1 MPVTIDEKGYR
12 INNERFF
19 PVGVNYWPRDS
30 AVYFWK
36 RFEPQKIE
44 NEFQIMNALGI
55 NCIRFFIMWDDF
67 SPEIGKLDEKFL
79 DKFEIFHALASK
91 YNVKL
96 NPTLF
101 IGHMSGQDWFPQWFL
116 PKEETGKNQESGHY
130 QTIFMPPRKRF
141 QGKIRDIYTDET
153 VFTEAFRQLEL
164 LFPKYKNSDTIIAWD
179 ISNENQYW
187 MRPKTPEDGY
197 RYLERMVKKM
207 KELDPNHPITLG
219 MGKLSEPSGFHSFG
233 QYGIN
238 KPQDYYSVHSYP
250 MFYYP
255 MTPQFID
262 FYITYKI
269 GFDVRMAYC
278 LTHQPVQEQE
288 FGLSDGYFRLR
299 RKKAHETLLGGYY
312 WIGLWSSFTNGA
324 YGGVLSW
331 CFADFLD
338 SLRKEEPYNHKLYE
352 MWFGVVNKKYE
363 PKISGKKLKAF
374 SELMNQIKPHE
385 WTQIQSEV
393 GILLPE
399 HYLQALI
406 PREAGNSKAIT
417 DDNPVKEVL
426 GGARFD
432 NSDSLSNVNRAL
444 FSAYVYCQMNQMR
457 PDFITFENLPNVKHK
472 LIIAPN
478 HNAISI
484 ENKKKIIEYCE
495 NGGIFY
501 SSGTS
506 VSEFHDVFG
515 IENKEIQEKNIDEI
529 KKKRAVAKSTE
540 NSFEKPNRESLDFIE
555 LYNDRMIYASIPE
568 EHIIFK
574 DIRSGNPWLVARK
587 IGKGYVLFATS
598 CPELGQT
605 IYRNMY
611 KKDDMPRFY
620 NWLFNHSDCDR
631 NFSCGNLFIELGAFS
646 HENNP
651 HQKLIIAINHSDKP
665 QKITMKINTPFKIL
679 NNYSKECIVSPKN
692 EEIQIEI
699 PVFGCASFTIEL

>member
-1 MPVTIDEKGYR
+1 MPIMIDEKGFR
-12 INNERFF
+12 INGERFF
-19 PVGVNYWPRDS
+19 PVGVNYWPRDT

-36 RFEPQKIE
+36 RFDPQKIE
-44 NEFQIMNALGI
+44 KEFQVMNTLSI
-55 NCIRFFIMWDDF
+55 NCIRFFIMWDDL
-67 SPEIGKLDEKFL
+67 SPEIGKLDDSFME
-79 DKFEIFHALASK
+79 KFEIFHNLASK

-101 IGHMSGQDWFPQWFL
+101 IGHMSGQDWFPSWFL
-116 PKEETGKNQESGHY
+116 PKAENTQNNNSNQL
-130 QTIFMPPRKRF
+130 QTIFMPPRKRY

-153 VFTEAFRQLEL
+153 VFNEAFRQLEL
-164 LFPKYKNSDTIIAWD
+164 LLPKYKNSDTILAWD

-238 KPQDYYSVHSYP
+238 KPEDYYSVHSYP

-288 FGLSDGYFRLR
+288 FGLSDGFFRFR
-299 RKKAHETLLGGYY
+299 RKKIHDLLLGGYY

-331 CFADFLD
+331 CFTDFLD

-352 MWFGVVNKKYE
+352 MWFGVVNKEYQ
-363 PKISGKKLKAF
+363 PKISGKKLKEF
-374 SELMNQIKPHE
+374 SDLMQEIKPYE
-385 WTQIQSEV
+385 WNQVSSEV
-393 GILLPE
+393 AILLPD
-399 HYLQALI
+399 HYLQAI
-406 PREAGNSKAIT
+406 VPKEAGNKKAIT
-417 DDNPVKEVL
+417 DDNPIKEVF

-432 NSDSLSNVNRAL
+432 KPDSLGNINRSL

-457 PDFITFENLPNVKHK
+457 PDFITFEDLPDANHK

-478 HNAISI
+478 VNAISK
-484 ENKKKIIEYCE
+484 ENKQKIIQYCE
-495 NGGIFY
+495 KGGIFY
-501 SSGTS
+501 TSGALI
-506 VSEFHDVFG
+506 SEFYELFG
-515 IENKEIQEKNIDEI
+515 KNKREKEQISVDL
-529 KKKRAVAKSTE
+529 KKKRAIAKSSE
-540 NSFEKPNRESLDFIE
+540 NPFEKPEIPSLDFID
-555 LYNDRMIYASIPE
+555 LYNDRMLHVALPE

-574 DIRSGNPWLVARK
+574 DIRSGDPWLVCREM
-587 IGKGYVLFATS
+587 GKGFMLFATS

-605 IYRNMY
+605 VYRNMY
-611 KKDDMPRFY
+611 KKDDMPKFY
-620 NWLFNHSDCDR
+620 NWLFNHSTCDR
-631 NFSCGNLFIELGAFS
+631 TFSCGNILIEIGVFT
-646 HENNP
+646 HEKNTN
-651 HQKLIIAINHSDKP
+651 QKWITAINHSDKA
-665 QKITMKINTPFKIL
+665 QKTSIQIHKPFQIM
-679 NNYSKECIVSPKN
+679 NNYIKEILLKPRDQ
-692 EEIQIEI
+692 EIEI
-699 PVFGCASFTIEL
+699 EMPAFGISSFIISLE